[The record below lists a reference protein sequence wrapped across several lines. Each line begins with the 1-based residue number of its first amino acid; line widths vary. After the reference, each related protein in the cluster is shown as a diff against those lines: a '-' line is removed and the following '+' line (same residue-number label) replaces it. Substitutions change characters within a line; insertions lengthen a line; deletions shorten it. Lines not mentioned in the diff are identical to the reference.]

1 MVLAASVTIFILSA
15 HEREEMNAFL
25 LNARFTV
32 GRQADVLVQA
42 FSHISQEL
50 LILADQRELQ
60 NMWDLNEKTD
70 PEVLSKLGENY
81 LSVASH
87 RCLYDQIR
95 LLDENGLEVL
105 RVNYNGGHPS
115 IVSPERLQTKKGRYY
130 FDEAFVLDRGEV
142 FVSPLDLNVE
152 HGKIELPIKPMIRF
166 ATPVF
171 DRYGTKRGIVLLNYL
186 GAKVLGDF
194 SALTSTKSGHQ
205 SMLLNRDGYWLK
217 GPDPVTEWGFMY
229 DDRKA
234 LTFANAFPDTWK
246 KINANRNIQFIS
258 DEGLI
263 TSTTVYP
270 LLQAKKSCVNS
281 GSTFGKG
288 KEKLKAVDYY
298 WLIVHRIP
306 TPVLHASRKKGRV
319 RAAFTLTVIGLVSL
333 AGSYFL
339 ALHSIS
345 RRQAEAARKDSEEMY
360 RNLFDNSLDAILLT
374 VQDGSILSANPVA
387 RRMFGLPRAEPCQ
400 SGRDDIVDSSDP
412 RLPIALEEH
421 ARTGRFNGKL
431 TFLRKDG
438 EKFIGE
444 VSVASYQDRKGCAHT
459 SMIIRDISK
468 RNELERELR
477 QAKESLEKRVLE
489 RTREIEQLHGR
500 ITLQEKM
507 VSVGQ
512 LAAGIAHELNNP
524 INFVHTNFAT
534 LAENFTDLS
543 ELLQDYRGLADGD
556 DARQDA
562 SARIAAIRA
571 KEKSLQIDYIL
582 EDIPA
587 LFSETENGFKRVTGI
602 IQSMRDFTR
611 TDQTGGRVYFDL
623 NKGIR
628 DTLIIARSEYKHC
641 ANVQTDLGNLPE
653 VPCQPGQINQVLLNL
668 IVNCAHAIAAKPKGG
683 NGLITIRTW
692 CDGNHVICQISDDG
706 PGIPAAV
713 RSRVFEPFFT
723 TKPPGQ
729 GTGLGLSISYDI
741 IVHKHRGKLELDC
754 PESGG
759 TVFTL
764 SLPVEVQT
772 KEAIG

>member
-1 MVLAASVTIFILSA
+1 
-15 HEREEMNAFL
+15 
-25 LNARFTV
+25 
-32 GRQADVLVQA
+32 
-42 FSHISQEL
+42 
-50 LILADQRELQ
+50 
-60 NMWDLNEKTD
+60 
-70 PEVLSKLGENY
+70 
-81 LSVASH
+81 
-87 RCLYDQIR
+87 
-95 LLDENGLEVL
+95 
-105 RVNYNGGHPS
+105 
-115 IVSPERLQTKKGRYY
+115 
-130 FDEAFVLDRGEV
+130 
-142 FVSPLDLNVE
+142 
-152 HGKIELPIKPMIRF
+152 
-166 ATPVF
+166 
-171 DRYGTKRGIVLLNYL
+171 
-186 GAKVLGDF
+186 
-194 SALTSTKSGHQ
+194 
-205 SMLLNRDGYWLK
+205 
-217 GPDPVTEWGFMY
+217 
-229 DDRKA
+229 
-234 LTFANAFPDTWK
+234 
-246 KINANRNIQFIS
+246 
-258 DEGLI
+258 
-263 TSTTVYP
+263 
-270 LLQAKKSCVNS
+270 
-281 GSTFGKG
+281 
-288 KEKLKAVDYY
+288 
-298 WLIVHRIP
+298 
-306 TPVLHASRKKGRV
+306 
-319 RAAFTLTVIGLVSL
+319 
-333 AGSYFL
+333 
-339 ALHSIS
+339 
-345 RRQAEAARKDSEEMY
+345 
-360 RNLFDNSLDAILLT
+360 
-374 VQDGSILSANPVA
+374 
-387 RRMFGLPRAEPCQ
+387 
-400 SGRDDIVDSSDP
+400 
-412 RLPIALEEH
+412 
-421 ARTGRFNGKL
+421 
-431 TFLRKDG
+431 
-438 EKFIGE
+438 
-444 VSVASYQDRKGCAHT
+444 
-459 SMIIRDISK
+459 
-468 RNELERELR
+468 
-477 QAKESLEKRVLE
+477 
-489 RTREIEQLHGR
+489 
-500 ITLQEKM
+500 M

-543 ELLQDYRGLADGD
+543 ELLQDYRRLADGD